1 MQNTLCLNA
10 IVRWATDEQKKR
22 YLPKLAKDT
31 IGSYALSEA
40 SSGSD
45 AFALKTR
52 ARREGDYYVL
62 NGQKLW
68 ITNAYESGI
77 FIVFRDARSISWIQG
92 YYSRCTRKGNTWVL
106 GRQERRQTG
115 HSGFQHL

>member
-1 MQNTLCLNA
+1 MVDVQNTLCLNA

-22 YLPKLAKDT
+22 YLPELAKGT

-40 SSGSD
+40 SSGLD
-45 AFALKTR
+45 AFTLKTR
-52 ARREGDYYVL
+52 ATRDGDHYVL

-77 FIVFRDARSISWIQG
+77 FIVFATLDPSLG
-92 YYSRCTRKGNTWVL
+92 YTGITAFVVEKRNTWL
-106 GRQERRQTG
+106 LSR
-115 HSGFQHL
+115 